1 LAIPYPAADAIEF
14 RKASVDRGDGAVLEA
29 AMCAE
34 VATVCGGIDPGDPRM
49 PAAGARELGPPGGA
63 FVVGYADGG
72 PVCCGGIK
80 GLDEQA
86 CEIKR
91 MYVVPAARGHGVA
104 RLLLAEL
111 ERRAR
116 RLGYAVA
123 RLDTDE
129 RLTGAVRLYNS
140 AGYSPIGN
148 FNGNPI
154 ATFFGEKQLRAE
166 ACGR

>member
-1 LAIPYPAADAIEF
+1 MKIEF
-14 RKASVDRGDGAVLEA
+14 REASVDRGDGAVLEA
-29 AMCAE
+29 AMRVE
-34 VATVCGGIDPGDPRM
+34 VAAVCSGIDPGDPRM
-49 PAAGARELGPPGGA
+49 PAAGARELGPPRGA
-63 FVVGYADGG
+63 FVVGYAAGE

-80 GLDEQA
+80 HLDERA

-91 MYVVPAARGHGVA
+91 MYVVPAARGRGAA

-129 RLTGAVRLYNS
+129 RLSAALRLYES
-140 AGYSPIGN
+140 ADYRPIGN
-148 FNGNPI
+148 FNDNPV
-154 ATFFGEKQLRAE
+154 ATFFGEKPLEDE
-166 ACGR
+166 ARGR